1 MQKKKDDCDRH
12 LEQLTQWLES
22 KQTSFGGLLQS
33 IDENDSGLV
42 EARLVEIQVNHPI
55 NSRETSTCSF
65 CLLQIEHD
73 TMREGYQ
80 LLRSIEV
87 FHKQLQPIHTDEDNR
102 DFTELLQQYHQ
113 QLESCDASFMETIGA
128 LRRMQ
133 MNLTKFDDSCQDIE
147 HSIEQQR
154 TLFEQFIDNNPNLS
168 PENLPQQIQILQTLQ
183 REIETKTNSLIETA
197 RQTTS
202 SSTNTET
209 KLRYL
214 RDENE
219 QLKEEMLV

>member
-1 MQKKKDDCDRH
+1 
-12 LEQLTQWLES
+12 
-22 KQTSFGGLLQS
+22 
-33 IDENDSGLV
+33 
-42 EARLVEIQVNHPI
+42 
-55 NSRETSTCSF
+55 
-65 CLLQIEHD
+65 
-73 TMREGYQ
+73 MREGYH

-87 FHKQLQPIHTDEDNR
+87 FHKQLQPIQSDEDNR

-113 QLESCDASFMETIGA
+113 QMESCDTSFMETIGA

-183 REIETKTNSLIETA
+183 REIETKTNSLIDTA
-197 RQTTS
+197 RQTTNP
-202 SSTNTET
+202 STNTER
-209 KLRYL
+209 KIRYL

-219 QLKEEMLV
+219 GLKGEMLV